1 MRRAEPWQL
10 SPRVPLLQVAVVTG
24 LVSAPD
30 DRSHQLHA
38 TPDPGTELQSYRVT
52 ELQSY
57 RVTELQSY
65 IGNMHISRQQWIL
78 VHGFGSITMFI
89 MNHDMT

>member
-10 SPRVPLLQVAVVTG
+10 SSSVHLLQVAVVTG

-38 TPDPGTELQSYRVT
+38 TPDPGTELQSYR
-52 ELQSY
+52 
-57 RVTELQSY
+57 
-65 IGNMHISRQQWIL
+65 GNMHISRQQWIL

-89 MNHDMT
+89 MNHDMR